1 MAERFVD
8 ASIQNGF
15 NTEIVQKTFSREL
28 EEVGKVSLSKIAKVP
43 GFFRRVAD
51 AVSCSRPTLCIYFIT
66 VGLPS
71 LLVDCMAIRILRR
84 RQIPYVLYF
93 HGKGYRRYEE
103 RRYSTVSRI
112 IRNALGHASGGL
124 VLGECLKHDVDHCI
138 SNDRLYV
145 LPNGIPDV
153 EAYKRVC
160 RRGNKEPI
168 KVIFL
173 ANLIPSK
180 GPMTFIAMARKILES
195 EEWVRFVLAGRPASS
210 EYFRQIQAF
219 IESSGLENRVELPGP
234 LYGEAKERLFGE
246 ADIFVLPTEKDVFPL
261 VNLEAMQW
269 SLPVVSSPI
278 GAIPEIVRDGVDG
291 FIVDPKNVDL
301 LARRVVELVRN
312 SELRRGMGHSARTR
326 YEAQYSLTAYARNL
340 KRAMDRFLLPEAT
353 KGYPVGRG

>member
-1 MAERFVD
+1 
-8 ASIQNGF
+8 
-15 NTEIVQKTFSREL
+15 
-28 EEVGKVSLSKIAKVP
+28 
-43 GFFRRVAD
+43 
-51 AVSCSRPTLCIYFIT
+51 
-66 VGLPS
+66 
-71 LLVDCMAIRILRR
+71 
-84 RQIPYVLYF
+84 
-93 HGKGYRRYEE
+93 
-103 RRYSTVSRI
+103 
-112 IRNALGHASGGL
+112 
-124 VLGECLKHDVDHCI
+124 
-138 SNDRLYV
+138 
-145 LPNGIPDV
+145 
-153 EAYKRVC
+153 
-160 RRGNKEPI
+160 
-168 KVIFL
+168 
-173 ANLIPSK
+173 
-180 GPMTFIAMARKILES
+180 MTFIAMARKILES